1 VDTCGI
7 KPEHV
12 EVVEMNP
19 WARERK
25 VEEDGATT
33 SVVEGRMRRAAPRG
47 NARAL
52 WTPARWRR
60 FLGESD
66 VAGKVFGAR
75 PQARWRFSGELDAAD
90 EVCGVRW
97 RALMVVG

>member
-1 VDTCGI
+1 
-7 KPEHV
+7 
-12 EVVEMNP
+12 M
-19 WARERK
+19 
-25 VEEDGATT
+25 
-33 SVVEGRMRRAAPRG
+33 
-47 NARAL
+47 
-52 WTPARWRR
+52 
-60 FLGESD
+60 GESD